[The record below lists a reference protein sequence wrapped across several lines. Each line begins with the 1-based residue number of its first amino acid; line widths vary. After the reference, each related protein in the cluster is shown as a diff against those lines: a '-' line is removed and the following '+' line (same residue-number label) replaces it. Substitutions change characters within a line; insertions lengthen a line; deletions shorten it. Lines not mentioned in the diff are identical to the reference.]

1 MRIVECRTARRA
13 GTRPVRCEG
22 SSLSRCSE
30 TTRMALIRLLVAPI
44 RRVVNFPLFQL
55 AVAIAVIL
63 LLQAADSR
71 SVFGEI
77 FSALD
82 FLVDF
87 TVRLCAA
94 IFEVK
99 SFTKSWLTTGFMI
112 AYVYIAGLLIV
123 FLAKAV
129 IRAAVEVVARSNA
142 FGLTS
147 AIARERG
154 IAAYRAWLP
163 LERIRPAH
171 IAQEKWEERFA
182 WPANNMP
189 PYPSL
194 ARRIAR
200 VAAFYAA
207 VLLIIA
213 VLLQEFTWFAVLT
226 WLGDA
231 ARRLTAGS

>member
-1 MRIVECRTARRA
+1 
-13 GTRPVRCEG
+13 
-22 SSLSRCSE
+22 
-30 TTRMALIRLLVAPI
+30 MALIKLLVALV

-55 AVAIAVIL
+55 IVAIAVIL
-63 LLQAADSR
+63 LLQAADSK

-82 FLVDF
+82 LLVDF

-94 IFEVK
+94 VFEVK

-112 AYVYIAGLLIV
+112 AYVYMAGLLIV
-123 FLAKAV
+123 LLAKVVIGAV
-129 IRAAVEVVARSNA
+129 VELVARHNA
-142 FGLTS
+142 FGLTN

-182 WPANNMP
+182 WPADDKP
-189 PYPSL
+189 PYPPVTHRVVRTVVTYL
-194 ARRIAR
+194 AMVLI
-200 VAAFYAA
+200 VAA
-207 VLLIIA
+207 
-213 VLLQEFTWFAVLT
+213 LLQAFTPFPALT
-226 WLGDA
+226 WLGRA
-231 ARRLTAGS
+231 ARMLVTGG

>member
-1 MRIVECRTARRA
+1 
-13 GTRPVRCEG
+13 
-22 SSLSRCSE
+22 
-30 TTRMALIRLLVAPI
+30 MALIKLLVALV

-55 AVAIAVIL
+55 IVAIAVIL
-63 LLQAADSR
+63 LLQAADSK

-82 FLVDF
+82 LLVDF

-94 IFEVK
+94 VFEVK

-112 AYVYIAGLLIV
+112 AYVYMAGLLIV
-123 FLAKAV
+123 LLAKVVIGAV
-129 IRAAVEVVARSNA
+129 VELVARHNA
-142 FGLTS
+142 FGLTN

-182 WPANNMP
+182 WPADDKP
-189 PYPSL
+189 PYPPVTHRVVRAVVTYL
-194 ARRIAR
+194 AMVLI
-200 VAAFYAA
+200 VAA
-207 VLLIIA
+207 
-213 VLLQEFTWFAVLT
+213 LLQAFTPFPALN
-226 WLGDA
+226 WLGKA
-231 ARRLTAGS
+231 ARMLVTGG

>member
-1 MRIVECRTARRA
+1 
-13 GTRPVRCEG
+13 
-22 SSLSRCSE
+22 
-30 TTRMALIRLLVAPI
+30 MALIKLLVALV

-55 AVAIAVIL
+55 IVAIAVIL
-63 LLQAADSR
+63 LLQAADSK

-82 FLVDF
+82 LLVDF

-94 IFEVK
+94 VFEVK

-112 AYVYIAGLLIV
+112 AYVYMAGLLIV
-123 FLAKAV
+123 LLAKVVIGAV
-129 IRAAVEVVARSNA
+129 VELVARHNA
-142 FGLTS
+142 FGLTN

-182 WPANNMP
+182 WPADDKP
-189 PYPSL
+189 PYPPVTHRVVRAVVTYL
-194 ARRIAR
+194 AMVLI
-200 VAAFYAA
+200 VAA
-207 VLLIIA
+207 VLQA
-213 VLLQEFTWFAVLT
+213 FTPFPALT
-226 WLGDA
+226 WLGKA
-231 ARRLTAGS
+231 ARMLVTGG

>member
-1 MRIVECRTARRA
+1 
-13 GTRPVRCEG
+13 
-22 SSLSRCSE
+22 
-30 TTRMALIRLLVAPI
+30 MALIKLLVALV

-55 AVAIAVIL
+55 IVAIAVIL
-63 LLQAADSR
+63 LLQAADSK

-82 FLVDF
+82 LLVDF

-94 IFEVK
+94 VFEVK

-112 AYVYIAGLLIV
+112 AYVYMAGLLIV
-123 FLAKAV
+123 LLAKVVIGAV
-129 IRAAVEVVARSNA
+129 VELVARHNA
-142 FGLTS
+142 FGLTN

-182 WPANNMP
+182 WPADDKP
-189 PYPSL
+189 PYPPVTHRVVRAVVTYL
-194 ARRIAR
+194 AMVLI
-200 VAAFYAA
+200 VAA
-207 VLLIIA
+207 
-213 VLLQEFTWFAVLT
+213 LLQAFTPFPALT
-226 WLGDA
+226 WLGKA
-231 ARRLTAGS
+231 ARMLVTGG

>member
-1 MRIVECRTARRA
+1 
-13 GTRPVRCEG
+13 
-22 SSLSRCSE
+22 
-30 TTRMALIRLLVAPI
+30 MALIKLLIAPI

-55 AVAIAVIL
+55 MAAVAVIL

-82 FLVDF
+82 LLVDF
-87 TVRLCAA
+87 TVRVCAS

-99 SFTKSWLTTGFMI
+99 SFTKSWLTSGFMI

-123 FLAKAV
+123 FLVKAV
-129 IRAAVEVVARSNA
+129 IRAAVELVARSNA
-142 FGLTS
+142 FGLRN

-182 WPANNMP
+182 WPADGKP
-189 PYPSL
+189 PYPPL
-194 ARRIAR
+194 THR
-200 VAAFYAA
+200 VMRAAVTYLAA
-207 VLLIIA
+207 VLIIA
-213 VLLQEFTWFAVLT
+213 GLLQAFTPFPALT
-226 WLGDA
+226 WLA
-231 ARRLTAGS
+231 TTARMLVVGG

>member
-1 MRIVECRTARRA
+1 MT
-13 GTRPVRCEG
+13 
-22 SSLSRCSE
+22 
-30 TTRMALIRLLVAPI
+30 LINLLGAPI

-55 AVAIAVIL
+55 MTAIAVIL

-82 FLVDF
+82 LLVDF

-99 SFTKSWLTTGFMI
+99 SFTRSWLTTGFMI
-112 AYVYIAGLLIV
+112 AYVYIAGFLIV

-129 IRAAVEVVARSNA
+129 IGAAVELVARRNA
-142 FGLTS
+142 FGLRN

-163 LERIRPAH
+163 LERIRPAY

-182 WPANNMP
+182 WPAGNKP
-189 PYPSL
+189 PYPPFAYRVVRAVVTYL
-194 ARRIAR
+194 A
-200 VAAFYAA
+200 V
-207 VLLIIA
+207 VLIIA
-213 VLLQEFTWFAVLT
+213 VLLQAFTPFPALT
-226 WLGDA
+226 WLGKT
-231 ARRLTAGS
+231 ARMLTRN